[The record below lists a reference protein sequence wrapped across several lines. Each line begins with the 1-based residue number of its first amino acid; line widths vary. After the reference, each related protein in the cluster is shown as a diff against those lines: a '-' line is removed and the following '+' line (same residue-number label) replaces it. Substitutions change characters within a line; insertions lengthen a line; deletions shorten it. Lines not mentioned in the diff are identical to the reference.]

1 MRTAAL
7 GRDGRRLV
15 TRSRAV
21 AAGLMRSL
29 VLFAAS
35 AVAQVPRYVRLD
47 PDTRA
52 RVSAVID
59 SARTAGLPT
68 EPLIQRALEG
78 ALKGAGSDRIVAAVR
93 RLAVGLGVAR
103 SALGSGASSAELEAG
118 AAALPAGPAP
128 PALPPLPE
136 PPPHS

>member
-15 TRSRAV
+15 TRSLAA
-21 AAGLMRSL
+21 AAGLIPSL
-29 VLFAAS
+29 VLFAVS
-35 AVAQVPRYVRLD
+35 AVAQDPRYERLD

-68 EPLIQRALEG
+68 EPPIQRTLVG
-78 ALKGAGSDRIVAAVR
+78 ALKGAGSDRIFAAVS
-93 RLAVGLGVAR
+93 RLAVDLRVPRRALR
-103 SALGSGASSAELEAG
+103 STASTSR
-118 AAALPAGPAP
+118 AATR
-128 PALPPLPE
+128 
-136 PPPHS
+136 